1 MKFIAYFVFVF
12 LFVLGEDFNYAKLIH
27 GARTGRSLDSEMSIE
42 ASMENFIL
50 NLTIVTLHVNFVAL
64 HTLLNE
70 NQIDGSTLAKSV
82 MGMPD
87 EFDLESFVQVNASL
101 LNEQIDKMVEAT
113 EDLIIEDSNFF
124 IEIEK
129 LKESQHSDSQKQIGN
144 QLDEWN
150 QTYTELVE
158 NQELTSFRFPIGSS
172 QVDKLL
178 KAFKT
183 FIEKLDQSS
192 QLSTVVQDLSSEI
205 AEWQTLQTGNL
216 YNHTSYNFRRLLYSA
231 QKVTGVIEKLGGKD
245 FFYGIVE
252 HLNSNWRTHNNMN
265 LWVSKIGHSELN
277 TAYYEIVRK
286 FFKHLH
292 RSNLTEISLVDGF
305 LNHSDQSIFFET
317 ESMENIHMMIS
328 NLFQKTEAARNS
340 VNADLPD
347 LVEFFEFCKDT
358 KYQERS
364 GIGSNIYQ
372 NIVKNWKAPEAPE
385 SLFKAI
391 SKLQNT
397 MNNITTLRKNV
408 VFEMDNLQ
416 EKLISFHKSL
426 SDLDTTNVDQSQEF
440 KKQLEKLKLLDI
452 LQSLSTNLKSLEE
465 SSESLKLDDLKAEYE
480 NFKIFVQTSIENLN
494 EVNNVDLKPIQKLTE
509 FISKFNGSK
518 IKEIKKI
525 KKIVQNALD
534 HIDEMIKDIHPLREY
549 CLEYQNEHQTWFL
562 ETPLKTSWQLNN
574 GLAVIKEISEM
585 ESDDLEIEEMIEAV
599 EEAVTLVS
607 LKEQVSQMVHPFIE
621 AARFKKISVDSEWDG
636 DWSMFFANVEGSIEG
651 IRAAGNMYGDEN
663 GNNTMA
669 GLPSSSL
676 LSLPFLLPFGFLAL
690 AIAFFCFIQL
700 KTFCRSIYHKMVS
713 EKQGGKIQNEKTKTA
728 KNKTPTTKTK

>member
-27 GARTGRSLDSEMSIE
+27 EARTGRSVDSEMYIE

-87 EFDLESFVQVNASL
+87 EFDLESFVQINASL
-101 LNEQIDKMVEAT
+101 LNEQIGKMVEAT

-150 QTYTELVE
+150 QTYTELLE

-172 QVDKLL
+172 QVGKLL

-205 AEWQTLQTGNL
+205 AEWQTLQTENL
-216 YNHTSYNFRRLLYSA
+216 NNHTSYNFRRLLYSA

-252 HLNSNWRTHNNMN
+252 HLNSKWRTHNPIKDW
-265 LWVSKIGHSELN
+265 LSKIGHSELN
-277 TAYYEIVRK
+277 TAYYEIVRQ
-286 FFKHLH
+286 FLKHLH
-292 RSNLTEISLVDGF
+292 QSKRTERSLADGF
-305 LNHSDQSIFFET
+305 LHHSDPSIFFET
-317 ESMENIHMMIS
+317 ESMEQMHIIIS
-328 NLFQKTEAARNS
+328 NLFQKTEAARSSINS
-340 VNADLPD
+340 DLPD

-358 KYQERS
+358 KYQER
-364 GIGSNIYQ
+364 
-372 NIVKNWKAPEAPE
+372 KAPE

-397 MNNITTLRKNV
+397 MNNITTLRKNA
-408 VFEMDNLQ
+408 VFEMDSLQ
-416 EKLISFHKSL
+416 EKLISFNQSL
-426 SDLDTTNVDQSQEF
+426 SDDITNVDQSQEF

-465 SSESLKLDDLKAEYE
+465 SSKSLKLDDLKAEYK
-480 NFKIFVQTSIENLN
+480 NFKIFVQTSIANLN

-525 KKIVQNALD
+525 VQNALD
-534 HIDEMIKDIHPLREY
+534 HIDEMIKDIHPLREH

-574 GLAVIKEISEM
+574 GLPVIKEISEM

-607 LKEQVSQMVHPFIE
+607 LKEEVSQMVYPFIE
-621 AARFKKISVDSEWDG
+621 AARFKKISADSEWYG
-636 DWSMFFANVEGSIEG
+636 DWSLFFANVEGAIEG
-651 IRAAGNMYGDEN
+651 IRAAGIMYGEEN
-663 GNNTMA
+663 GNNTMS
-669 GLPSSSL
+669 GLLSSSL
-676 LSLPFLLPFGFLAL
+676 PSLPFLLPFGFLAL
-690 AIAFFCFIQL
+690 AIAFFYFIQL
-700 KTFCRSIYHKMVS
+700 KTSCRSIYHKMVS
-713 EKQGGKIQNEKTKTA
+713 KRQGGKIQNEKTKTA